1 MREQARQHR
10 RFSDGAL
17 CDGKPLN
24 QPFEGFRKQIRLL
37 TWNHL
42 IAWSTSSLYQMPQG
56 RYRMNLEGKGG
67 GEEACKCMDPV
78 PHPCRQLLSHRQ
90 RVQRQ

>member
-56 RYRMNLEGKGG
+56 RYRMNLWWRRG
-67 GEEACKCMDPV
+67 MRRR
-78 PHPCRQLLSHRQ
+78 CREVTTHMFAWAAAPA
-90 RVQRQ
+90 